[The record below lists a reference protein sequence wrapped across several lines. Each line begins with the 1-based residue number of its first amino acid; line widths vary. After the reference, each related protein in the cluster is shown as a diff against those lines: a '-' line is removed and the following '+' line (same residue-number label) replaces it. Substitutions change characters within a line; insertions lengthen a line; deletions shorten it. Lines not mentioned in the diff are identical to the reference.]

1 MTDVKLYLK
10 SNNGTENG
18 GVETDVTFNVVPPLS
33 TNNFFDFT
41 LTLES
46 AEIPISFYN
55 INSDNNTFIHTST
68 GEPPAD
74 TTLTIP
80 IKNYTATELVTALN
94 TAMTALAITTTYDSQ
109 TNKFTFTHAS
119 SNFSLKGNAF
129 RVLGLL
135 PTVANSSTN
144 NVLVSPN
151 MINLMYPRN
160 AFLKLISTQDT
171 TYNKT
176 IAKVQLSALE
186 YEVVYFSGTVASEF
200 SVTLTDKVLSSV
212 RVAVVNDEDEPLG
225 GATSLNGIPWSIGLK
240 IKTVPV

>member
-10 SNNGTENG
+10 SNTGTENS

-55 INSDNNTFIHTST
+55 INSDNNTFIHTSSGGT
-68 GEPPAD
+68 D

-80 IKNYTATELVTALN
+80 IKNYRATGLVTALN
-94 TAMTALAITTTYDSQ
+94 TVMTALAITTTYDEQ

-119 SNFSLKGNAF
+119 SDFSLKGNAF

-135 PTVANSSTN
+135 PTVANNSTS

-200 SVTLTDKVLSSV
+200 SLTLTDKVLSTV
-212 RVAVVNDEDEPLG
+212 RVAVVNDEDEPIG
-225 GATSLNGIPWSIGLK
+225 GTTSLNGIPWSIGLK